1 MAVDKAPLFLY
12 NGLDPQNCG
21 ETASPKGV
29 FKMININ
36 ATFDTVIGK
45 IKPMHAVNN
54 IPAMPRDTSTNWDGK
69 MQAAHIPYAR
79 LHDAGGT
86 FGGARF
92 VDIPNVFPNFDAD
105 ENDPA
110 SYDFAFTDALIERM
124 VKSGVMPYYRLGV
137 TIENNHYIKAYNIF
151 PPKDFQK
158 WARICEHII
167 MHYNEG
173 WADGFQYNIEYW
185 EIWNEADNMPDIK
198 DNPMWKGTMEEYFDL
213 YTIAS
218 KHLKTRFPHLKIGGY
233 GSCGFYAMN
242 NVDVSQIAHSSSR
255 TDYFIEFFHKFLKH
269 ISENN
274 APMDFFSWH
283 SYAGIKDN
291 KTFANYPRQF
301 LDEHGYKNCEIHL
314 NEWNPGVAQKGTL
327 RDAANVL
334 AMMIA
339 LHDTPTDM
347 MMYYNFFAHSNY
359 CGAVN
364 PLNME
369 PFKAYYAFYDF
380 GKLYSLGKRVKC
392 ETPTGER
399 VFAIAATDGN
409 KKALVIVNH
418 NNDKEICVN
427 VSGFEEG
434 ATVTV
439 TDENHTFDNIEAN
452 LSSLT
457 LGANAIALIE
467 A

>member
-1 MAVDKAPLFLY
+1 MA
-12 NGLDPQNCG
+12 
-21 ETASPKGV
+21 
-29 FKMININ
+29 NIN
-36 ATFDTVIGK
+36 VNFDNIIGK
-45 IKPMHAVNN
+45 IKPMHATNN
-54 IPAMPRDTSTNWDGK
+54 LVTFPKNGAEDWDGK
-69 MQAAHIPYAR
+69 MKAANIPYAR
-79 LHDAGGT
+79 LHDTGGP
-86 FGGARF
+86 FGGSRY

-110 SYDFAFTDALIERM
+110 SYDFAFTDVLISRM
-124 VKSGVMPYYRLGV
+124 VECGVMPYYRLGV
-137 TIENNHYIKAYNIF
+137 TIENNHYIKPYNII
-151 PPKDFQK
+151 PPKDFAK
-158 WARICEHII
+158 WARICEHVI
-167 MHYNEG
+167 MHYTEG
-173 WADGFQYNIEYW
+173 WADGFKYDIEYW

-198 DNPMWKGTMEEYFDL
+198 DNPMWKGTMEQFFDL
-213 YTIAS
+213 YTVAS
-218 KHLKTRFPHLKIGGY
+218 KHLKSRFPHLKIGGY

-269 ISENN
+269 ISENG

-291 KTFANYPRQF
+291 KAFACYPRKY
-301 LDEHGYKNCEIHL
+301 LDEYGYKDCEIHL
-314 NEWNPGVAQKGTL
+314 NEWNPGVPLRGTL
-327 RDAANVL
+327 RDAANIL

-347 MMYYNFFAHSNY
+347 MMYYNFNGSSSY

-364 PLNME
+364 PLTKQ

-380 GKLYSLGKRVKC
+380 GKLYALKNRVECTIDGKKIF
-392 ETPTGER
+392 TM
-399 VFAIAATDGN
+399 AATDGE

-418 NNDKEICVN
+418 NNDKDVTLN
-427 VSGFEEG
+427 VSGFMGAAKVSITDADRMFEE
-434 ATVTV
+434 T
-439 TDENHTFDNIEAN
+439 EAD

-467 A
+467 D